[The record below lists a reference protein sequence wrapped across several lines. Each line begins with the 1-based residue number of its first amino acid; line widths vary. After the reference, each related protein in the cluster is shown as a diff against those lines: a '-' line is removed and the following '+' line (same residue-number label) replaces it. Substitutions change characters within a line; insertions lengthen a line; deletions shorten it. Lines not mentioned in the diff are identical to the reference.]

1 MFIHLN
7 GITQHVRQDG
17 PPGAAPL
24 VLLHSLG
31 TSGAIFDPIMP
42 ALAARF
48 NVIRPDLRGHGLS
61 AVTPGP
67 YSMSLFA
74 EDLAALFDHFKIGEA
89 HVAGVSI
96 GGLIAQAFATHAPG
110 RVASLILIDTA
121 LSIPP
126 PQSWRDRAAL
136 VRADGIATIETAV
149 IARWVTEAFL
159 ADPQTDGL
167 RAMLRQTAVE
177 GYAASCE
184 AIAAADFTQSS
195 ARLAVPTLVVVG
207 AQDQSTPV
215 AAAQAL
221 ARTIQGASLTIIQD
235 AAHIP
240 TVQQPAAANA
250 E

>member
-74 EDLAALFDHFKIGEA
+74 RIWRPCSTTSRSARRMSPAFRSA
-89 HVAGVSI
+89 VS
-96 GGLIAQAFATHAPG
+96 LP
-110 RVASLILIDTA
+110 RPS
-121 LSIPP
+121 PP
-126 PQSWRDRAAL
+126 TRP
-136 VRADGIATIETAV
+136 
-149 IARWVTEAFL
+149 
-159 ADPQTDGL
+159 
-167 RAMLRQTAVE
+167 
-177 GYAASCE
+177 AASP
-184 AIAAADFTQSS
+184 
-195 ARLAVPTLVVVG
+195 RL
-207 AQDQSTPV
+207 S
-215 AAAQAL
+215 
-221 ARTIQGASLTIIQD
+221 
-235 AAHIP
+235 
-240 TVQQPAAANA
+240 
-250 E
+250 